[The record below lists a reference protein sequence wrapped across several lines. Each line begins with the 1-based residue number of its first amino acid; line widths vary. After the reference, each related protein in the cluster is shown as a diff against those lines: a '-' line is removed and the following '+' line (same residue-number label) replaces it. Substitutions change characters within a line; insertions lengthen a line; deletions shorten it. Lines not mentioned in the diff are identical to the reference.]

1 MGVLLGAGLFSRCRL
16 GVRLVGCWYGDGTDW
31 AVFSFPFPF
40 LSFGVG
46 SSSGLDGSRRW
57 VRGLNVLFAF
67 TMYCIYG
74 VFCIFPFGLCVF
86 VCSYYLLDLVYSV
99 WVIVAG

>member
-1 MGVLLGAGLFSRCRL
+1 LG
-16 GVRLVGCWYGDGTDW
+16 WTGTDW
-31 AVFSFPFPF
+31 VVFSFSFFSYWFFPF
-40 LSFGVG
+40 FFLCFPWGVG
-46 SSSGLDGSRRW
+46 SSFGLDGSRRW
-57 VRGLNVLFAF
+57 IRGLNVLFAF

-86 VCSYYLLDLVYSV
+86 VCSYYLLDLVYSM